1 MLNYVKMGSITW
13 GAVREIIK
21 EKMKKQIQHL
31 ESPVYE
37 LQEALQEVV
46 KPKPKAKAKS
56 KV

>member
-1 MLNYVKMGSITW
+1 LGSSQ
-13 GAVREIIK
+13 RNNKRKNE
-21 EKMKKQIQHL
+21 MKKQIQHL